1 MSRSDW
7 AWWPDGASAAI
18 RLTRRCCFV
27 AAAVAVWALGPASS
41 LGQAAGRP
49 PTAAT
54 PIIIKVHANAGHQHH
69 HSVTGPRRH
78 HRPPR
83 QMSGAARVLGP
94 GAGYATP
101 NGSPPVRRLQR
112 QLALA
117 GDHPGP
123 LDGRFGPLTEAA
135 VIRFQTAH
143 GLPVDGIVGPLTAGA
158 LQARWPGLAPGAGYR
173 SVSGSSAVRVLQ
185 RRLARRGFDP
195 GPIDGRYG
203 PHTMRAV
210 ARFQQAHHLTMTG
223 IAGAHTR
230 AVLIRLTQRHH
241 PKSSR
246 VGASVVSHPSSERPL
261 PLASAVRSCRHDGA
275 YARVAGHAGASRF
288 RGTGVVGRH
297 GQLHPHRK
305 ACPQAGRHGRSLSVA
320 PTGCPRD
327 QRRPARPIAS
337 HRRCHSSGCH
347 TPGRASCTD
356 AGCASATPTVRAS
369 SAPQRRRSTPEGSGD
384 ERDDNGCQ
392 PKRARRAPRSGP
404 VVRAD
409 RRPRRARAMHDA
421 HRAQRHRPNLDRA
434 HRQRRPGGNRARRLL
449 PPHSDDHRPRTA
461 VNRRR
466 HDHRQDP
473 GRLCHTPRSS
483 PSQPTT
489 KTTSQCWQHY
499 EPAPSDISAKTPNLA
514 GWPTRYSRSPTAT
527 RSSHSA

>member
-1 MSRSDW
+1 VSRSDW

-49 PTAAT
+49 PTAAK

-69 HSVTGPRRH
+69 HSVTGPRRR

-210 ARFQQAHHLTMTG
+210 ARFQQAHRLAITG
-223 IAGAHTR
+223 IAGARTR
-230 AVLIRLTQRHH
+230 AVLIRLTRRHH
-241 PKSSR
+241 LKRSR
-246 VGASVVSHPSSERPL
+246 VGAPVVSHPSSERPL
-261 PLASAVRSCRHDGA
+261 PLAPAVRPADTTGHMPALPVTLVLVGFAALGVLAVTVS
-275 YARVAGHAGASRF
+275 YARTGRRVRGLAGTGGHARSRQP
-288 RGTGVVGRH
+288 GVRVVSDDLLDREPAPLPLVGR
-297 GQLHPHRK
+297 PHSRS
-305 ACPQAGRHGRSLSVA
+305 GRL
-320 PTGCPRD
+320 
-327 QRRPARPIAS
+327 
-337 HRRCHSSGCH
+337 HRRRLREGD
-347 TPGRASCTD
+347 PGRA
-356 AGCASATPTVRAS
+356 GIERSAT
-369 SAPQRRRSTPEGSGD
+369 
-384 ERDDNGCQ
+384 
-392 PKRARRAPRSGP
+392 
-404 VVRAD
+404 
-409 RRPRRARAMHDA
+409 
-421 HRAQRHRPNLDRA
+421 AQIN
-434 HRQRRPGGNRARRLL
+434 PGGQWR
-449 PPHSDDHRPRTA
+449 
-461 VNRRR
+461 
-466 HDHRQDP
+466 
-473 GRLCHTPRSS
+473 
-483 PSQPTT
+483 
-489 KTTSQCWQHY
+489 
-499 EPAPSDISAKTPNLA
+499 
-514 GWPTRYSRSPTAT
+514 
-527 RSSHSA
+527 